1 MSERD
6 KPFTINDRRHFTA
19 EGHAR
24 PDTESPPVA
33 AGRPAPPGAEEGSVE
48 AEEGRALKPEG
59 APAAGSPGPVDFAQ
73 FLLSLGAQAGM
84 LLSPAEGREAGGA
97 EALEAARH
105 IISILEMLKGKTE
118 GRRTDEE
125 TALLDNLLFQLR
137 LAYVE
142 RTRRP

>member
-24 PDTESPPVA
+24 PDAESPPVA
-33 AGRPAPPGAEEGSVE
+33 AAVPAAPDAEQAQVRRSEEAPGAG
-48 AEEGRALKPEG
+48 
-59 APAAGSPGPVDFAQ
+59 AAGPIDFPQ
-73 FLLSLGAQAGM
+73 FLMSLGAQAGM
-84 LLSPAEGREAGGA
+84 LLSPAEGGEASGP
-97 EALEAARH
+97 EALEAARQ
-105 IISILEMLKGKTE
+105 IISILEMLKDKTE
-118 GRRTDEE
+118 GRRTDQES
-125 TALLDNLLFQLR
+125 ALLDNLLFQLR

>member
-24 PDTESPPVA
+24 QNDESPSVAEVAPV
-33 AGRPAPPGAEEGSVE
+33 PPQAEEPK
-48 AEEGRALKPEG
+48 ARKPG
-59 APAAGSPGPVDFAQ
+59 DAPAAGSPGPIDLAQ
-73 FLLSLGAQAGM
+73 FLLSLGAQAGV
-84 LLSPAEGREAGGA
+84 LLSPGEGGDAGGA
-97 EALEAARH
+97 DALEAARQ
-105 IISILEMLKGKTE
+105 IISILEMLKDKTE

-125 TALLDNLLFQLR
+125 TSLLDNLLFQLR

>member
-1 MSERD
+1 ERD

-24 PDTESPPVA
+24 QEAEVPPVA
-33 AGRPAPPGAEEGSVE
+33 APPAGPPAPEE
-48 AEEGRALKPEG
+48 
-59 APAAGSPGPVDFAQ
+59 PAADAPTTDETPSAGPSGAGPLDFAQ

-84 LLSPAEGREAGGA
+84 LLSPAEGGGANGA
-97 EALEAARH
+97 EALEGARQ
-105 IISILEMLKGKTE
+105 IISILEMLKEKTE

-125 TALLDNLLFQLR
+125 SGVLDNLLFQLR

-142 RTRRP
+142 RARRP

>member
-1 MSERD
+1 MNERD

-24 PDTESPPVA
+24 PEAEVPTVA
-33 AGRPAPPGAEEGSVE
+33 APPTGPPSPEDPAPQVPTPGE
-48 AEEGRALKPEG
+48 
-59 APAAGSPGPVDFAQ
+59 APAGPSGAGPLEFAQ

-84 LLSPAEGREAGGA
+84 LLSPAEDAGASGA
-97 EALEAARH
+97 EALEGARQ
-105 IISILEMLKGKTE
+105 IISILEMLKDKTE

-125 TALLDNLLFQLR
+125 SGILDNLLFQLR

-142 RTRRP
+142 RARRP